1 MKLPLEIWLSK
12 EKLTQSS
19 QALFKESTICFRA
32 EAYKASLLYSYLGFM
47 LIIKERI
54 LQSKA
59 PKDIP
64 QSKWEKTI
72 TSLKNEEGWD
82 KAAYEALQTKKPAN
96 YFRITDTLR
105 REITYWKD
113 RRNDCAHFKNETIDA
128 HHVESF
134 WSFLEHNLPK
144 ITVEGG
150 MLTLIF
156 KFKDHFDVSLTPAY
170 EDYSN
175 LIKEVEFS
183 IASNE
188 LYEFFEELVSL
199 IFNSNSDI
207 DYHVVTPKIRTTS

>member
-72 TSLKNEEGWD
+72 TN
-82 KAAYEALQTKKPAN
+82 Q
-96 YFRITDTLR
+96 RITLGLR
-105 REITYWKD
+105 I
-113 RRNDCAHFKNETIDA
+113 
-128 HHVESF
+128 
-134 WSFLEHNLPK
+134 L
-144 ITVEGG
+144 
-150 MLTLIF
+150 
-156 KFKDHFDVSLTPAY
+156 
-170 EDYSN
+170 
-175 LIKEVEFS
+175 
-183 IASNE
+183 
-188 LYEFFEELVSL
+188 
-199 IFNSNSDI
+199 
-207 DYHVVTPKIRTTS
+207 